1 MSKEIK
7 IFRDITKSRK
17 LLISSG
23 AICLVLG
30 VIFIYG
36 LGTFDDIFKA
46 KVAVAS
52 GAIFLIMLIFVIKSI
67 INMND
72 KSAIFE
78 LNENTASG
86 KTSPLSRA
94 IGTINWKDVTALDIQ
109 KVGGDTLVVVYLS
122 NVEYY
127 QSKLSKMFWNMAFD
141 KQSQELQIMY
151 STSEIDMKID
161 ELYDLFVSYWKQQ
174 GA

>member
-30 VIFIYG
+30 VVFIYG

-78 LNENTASG
+78 LNENTVSG

-94 IGTINWKDVTALDIQ
+94 IGRINWKDVTGLEVQ

>member
-7 IFRDITKSRK
+7 IFRDTAKSRK
-17 LLISSG
+17 LLIGSS

-30 VIFIYG
+30 TVFMYG

-52 GAIFLIMLIFVIKSI
+52 GAVFLIMLILVIKSI
-67 INMND
+67 LNMND

-94 IGTINWKDVTALDIQ
+94 IGTINWKDVTALDVQ

-151 STSEIDMKID
+151 SASEIDMKID
-161 ELYDLFVSYWKQQ
+161 ELYDLFVSYWKPQ